1 MRPKR
6 KAASALATVL
16 FVVATAASAQTLETV
31 GNRAAGMAGAFVAVA
46 SDSSAVWWNPAAL
59 PAGPFVDVSLGYGVA
74 QDASKASRGEARA
87 TAFALTLP
95 LAGVHVTRYS
105 VAGAAPGRGPAA
117 AARVQV
123 TQAGLTLVHSLAW
136 GVHVGGTLKYL
147 RGAAAV
153 KPRNGPLEGSP
164 GRGRRLDLPEPEG
177 QWDADLG
184 LAVVQGR
191 WRVGLL
197 ARQLGEPG
205 FPGSGGGLRLDRH
218 VRVGVAFDTAAGD
231 GPPLIVAG
239 DVDLTAVSGPDGARR
254 DLALGVEHW
263 PAPGRL
269 GVRAGVRVS
278 TIDEVRPV
286 GTAGVSVLVRS
297 GLFLEVSAGSGGSN
311 RSTWNA
317 SARVTF

>member
-6 KAASALATVL
+6 NAVSALATVL
-16 FVVATAASAQTLETV
+16 FAAATAASAQTLETV
-31 GNRAAGMAGAFVAVA
+31 GTRASGMAGAFVAVA

-59 PAGPFVDVSLGYGVA
+59 PAGPFVDVSIGHGVA
-74 QDASKASRGEARA
+74 VDGGEASRGEARA
-87 TAFALTLP
+87 TSFAMTLP
-95 LAGVHVTRYS
+95 LAGLHVTRYS
-105 VAGAAPGRGPAA
+105 VVGATPARGPAA

-123 TQAGLTLVHSLAW
+123 TQAGLTLVQSLAW

-147 RGAAAV
+147 RGGAAV
-153 KPRNGPLEGSP
+153 EPRNGPVEGSP
-164 GRGRRLDLPEPEG
+164 ARGRRLDLPDSDG

-205 FPGSGGGLRLDRH
+205 FPAGGGEIRLDRH
-218 VRVGVAFDTAAGD
+218 VRVGLAFDAAAGD

-239 DVDLTAVSGPDGARR
+239 DMDLTAVSGPDGARR

-269 GVRAGVRVS
+269 AVRAGVRAS
-278 TIDEVRPV
+278 TIDEARPV

-297 GLFLEVSAGSGGSN
+297 GLFLDVSAGSGGSN